1 MAKFDDLSI
10 VAKLGILL
18 VIFAA
23 LGGAVYYFV
32 LVPKYKE
39 NEQIRAKL
47 TEKQAEN
54 NRLKDVEKDLDKLR
68 IQLAQ
73 LQIQLEVQKKIVPA
87 DKNADEF
94 IKLLHDNAAS
104 AGIEIRRYTS
114 MPVSNKE
121 FYTEIPFQI
130 DIDGPYYSVM
140 NFFDRVAKADRIV
153 NVASLQ
159 MSNVA
164 NTSPAKVKTTYAF
177 APGESVVASCTATT
191 FFSHDLQPEATTALP
206 NTTAI
211 PKK

>member
-1 MAKFDDLSI
+1 MAKFDEMPVL
-10 VAKLGILL
+10 AKIGILVL
-18 VIFAA
+18 AFAV
-23 LGGAVYYFV
+23 LGGAVYYSV
-32 LVPKYKE
+32 LLPKYKE
-39 NEQIRAKL
+39 NETIRATL
-47 TEKQAEN
+47 IAKQTEN
-54 NRLKDVEKDLDKLR
+54 NQLKDVEKDLDKLR
-68 IQLAQ
+68 VQLAQ
-73 LQIQLEVQKKIVPA
+73 MQAQTEIQKKIVPA
-87 DKNADEF
+87 DKDADEF

-114 MPVSNKE
+114 MPTSNKE
-121 FYTEIPFQI
+121 FYTEVPFQI

-140 NFFDRVAKADRIV
+140 NFFERVSKAERIV

-191 FFSHDLQPEATTALP
+191 FFSHDQQPEVPAVP
-206 NTTAI
+206 

>member
-1 MAKFDDLSI
+1 MSTLL
-10 VAKLGILL
+10 KLGIVV
-18 VIFAA
+18 VIVAL
-23 LGGAVYYFV
+23 LGGVAYYV
-32 LVPKYKE
+32 LLIPKYKE

-54 NRLKDVEKDLDKLR
+54 NRLKDVERDLDKLR

-73 LQIQLEVQKKIVPA
+73 LQIQLELQKKIVPA

-140 NFFDRVAKADRIV
+140 NFFDRVAKAERIV

-164 NTSPAKVKTTYAF
+164 NTSPSKVKTTYAF

-191 FFSHDLQPEATTALP
+191 FFSHDLQPEINTLP
-206 NTTAI
+206 

>member
-1 MAKFDDLSI
+1 MAKFDELGFL
-10 VAKLGILL
+10 AKAGILL
-18 VIFAA
+18 LVFAA
-23 LGGAVYYFV
+23 IGGAVYYFV

-39 NEQIRAKL
+39 NEEIRAKL
-47 TEKQAEN
+47 TEKQADN

-68 IQLAQ
+68 VQLAQ
-73 LQIQLEVQKKIVPA
+73 LQIQLELQKKIVPA

-94 IKLLHDNAAS
+94 IKLLHDNASS
-104 AGIEIRRYTS
+104 AGIEIRRYTA

-121 FYTEIPFQI
+121 FYAEIPFQI

-140 NFFDRVAKADRIV
+140 NFFERVAKAERIV
-153 NVASLQ
+153 NVGSLQ

-164 NTSPAKVKTTYAF
+164 NHGPSKVKTTYTF

-191 FFSHDLQPEATTALP
+191 FFSHDLQADLP
-206 NTTAI
+206 VLP

>member
-1 MAKFDDLSI
+1 MAKFDEMSVL
-10 VAKLGILL
+10 AKLGILL

-39 NEQIRAKL
+39 NEQIRANL

-54 NRLKDVEKDLDKLR
+54 TRLKDVEKDLDKLR
-68 IQLAQ
+68 VQLAQ
-73 LQIQLEVQKKIVPA
+73 MQAQTEIQKKIVPA
-87 DKNADEF
+87 DKDADEF
-94 IKLLHDNAAS
+94 IKLLHDNASS
-104 AGIEIRRYTS
+104 AGIEIRRYTA
-114 MPVSNKE
+114 MPVGNKE

-140 NFFDRVAKADRIV
+140 NFFDRIAKTERIV

-159 MSNVA
+159 MSNVT
-164 NTSPAKVKTTYAF
+164 NPGPSKVKTTYAF

-191 FFSHDLQPEATTALP
+191 FFSHDQQPEVPAVP
-206 NTTAI
+206 

>member
-1 MAKFDDLSI
+1 MAKFDEMSVL
-10 VAKLGILL
+10 AKLGILL

-39 NEQIRAKL
+39 NEQIRANL

-54 NRLKDVEKDLDKLR
+54 TRLKDVEKDLDKLR
-68 IQLAQ
+68 VQLAQ
-73 LQIQLEVQKKIVPA
+73 MQAQTEIQKKIVPA
-87 DKNADEF
+87 DKDADEF
-94 IKLLHDNAAS
+94 IKLLHDNASS
-104 AGIEIRRYTS
+104 AGIEIRRYTA
-114 MPVSNKE
+114 MPVGNKE

-130 DIDGPYYSVM
+130 DIDGPYYSIM
-140 NFFDRVAKADRIV
+140 NFFERVAKAERIV
-153 NVASLQ
+153 NVSSLQ

-164 NTSPAKVKTTYAF
+164 NPGPSKVKTASYTF

-191 FFSHDLQPEATTALP
+191 FFSHDFQTEIPVLP
-206 NTTAI
+206 